1 VGLKSKK
8 SLSERS
14 PRERAA
20 IAAIFVVSLGI
31 VLSAER
37 DIQRRSPGS
46 IRGSK
51 LFWRCVSMNAL
62 GALAY
67 FRWGRHGA

>member
-1 VGLKSKK
+1 VELTNKK
-8 SLSERS
+8 PFSERS
-14 PRERAA
+14 PAGRAA
-20 IAAIFVVSLGI
+20 IAAIFVISLGI

-37 DIQRRSPGS
+37 DIQRRSAGS

-51 LFWRCVSMNAL
+51 LLWRGISTNAL

-67 FRWGRHGA
+67 FRWGRRDR